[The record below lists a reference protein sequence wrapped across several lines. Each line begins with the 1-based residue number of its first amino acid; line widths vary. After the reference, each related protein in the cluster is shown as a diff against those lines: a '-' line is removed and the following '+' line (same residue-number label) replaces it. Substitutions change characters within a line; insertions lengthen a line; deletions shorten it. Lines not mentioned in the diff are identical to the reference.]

1 VYNSLLTPLWSNS
14 LFENLEPKPA
24 DAILK
29 LIAEHRDDPRD
40 NKIDLG
46 VGVYR
51 DETGVTP
58 ILKTV
63 KTAEQWLVDNQA
75 SKAYLGCAGDPEFC
89 KAIQNLT
96 FGEGSDQDG
105 RITTLQTPGGSAA
118 LRVAAG
124 LILRAKAESTM
135 WVSDPTWNNHVPLLG
150 GAGVKLQ
157 TYPYYDNERNCIR
170 FDEMLAALGA
180 AAAGDLV
187 LLHGCCHNPTGMD
200 LTVEQWQQLADVLA
214 DRDLV
219 PFIDFAYHGFAVD
232 LDADAYPV
240 RLMFDHFAEI
250 IVANSCSK
258 NFGLYR
264 DRVGSLSV
272 VGASAE
278 SAAIVNSQA
287 QNIVRTLYSVPP
299 DHGGAVVARILND
312 DELRANW
319 LVELAGMRQRLQGMR
334 KLLVTALRESAPD
347 HDFSHIERA
356 NGMFCYLGVSA
367 EQVARLKKDY
377 GIYLVDSSRIN
388 VCGITEGNVRYLAE
402 SIAAVL

>member
-1 VYNSLLTPLWSNS
+1 
-14 LFENLEPKPA
+14 LFETLEPKPA

-29 LIAEHRDDPRD
+29 LIAEHRDDRRD

-63 KTAEQWLVDNQA
+63 KTAEQWLVDNQT

-89 KAIQNLT
+89 TAIQNLT
-96 FGEGSDQDG
+96 FGDGSDQDG
-105 RITTLQTPGGSAA
+105 RVTTLQTPGGSAA

-124 LILRAKAESTM
+124 LIVRAKPDSTV

-157 TYPYYDNERNCIR
+157 MYPYYDNDRNCIR
-170 FDEMLAALGA
+170 FDEMLAALGQ

-232 LDADAYPV
+232 LDEDAYPV
-240 RLMFDHFAEI
+240 RLMFGRFAEM

-264 DRVGSLSV
+264 DRVGSLSII
-272 VGASAE
+272 GANAE

-312 DELRANW
+312 EDLRAEW
-319 LVELAGMRQRLQGMR
+319 LLELAGMRRRLQGMR
-334 KLLVTALRESAPD
+334 KLLVATLHETAPE
-347 HDFSHIERA
+347 HDFLHVIRA
-356 NGMFCYLGVSA
+356 TGMFCYLGVSA
-367 EQVARLKKDY
+367 EQVACLKKEY

-388 VCGITEGNVRYLAE
+388 VCGITDGNVQYLAE